1 MRVIMLLDIDTSDE
15 DTGQNGTNCTDTG
28 NNVTSRNYE
37 NSFTGL

>member
-1 MRVIMLLDIDTSDE
+1 MLLDIDTSDE
-15 DTGQNGTNCTDTG
+15 DTGQNGTSCNDTG